1 MDQAVKEGSLCEAI
15 AQQLKGWRKP
25 PRKGD
30 CQMTKLRQIV
40 KDAFKCDELV
50 YQFGEID
57 VEDGII
63 AGVDVM
69 AEVNAEYHDDGIVA
83 QAENRLDIAYDNID
97 SLTSFDGSTEYPDDM
112 AVHKKEAR
120 QLERFLKKYRVA

>member
-1 MDQAVKEGSLCEAI
+1 
-15 AQQLKGWRKP
+15 
-25 PRKGD
+25 
-30 CQMTKLRQIV
+30 MTKLPQIV

-50 YQFGEID
+50 YQFEEID
-57 VEDGII
+57 VENGII

-69 AEVNAEYHDDGIVA
+69 AEVNAKYHDDGIIA
-83 QAENRLDIAYDNID
+83 QAEWRLDIAYDNID

-120 QLERFLKKYRVA
+120 QLERFLKKYKVA

>member
-1 MDQAVKEGSLCEAI
+1 M
-15 AQQLKGWRKP
+15 P

-30 CQMTKLRQIV
+30 CIMTKLRQIV
-40 KDAFKCDELV
+40 KDAFKCDELI
-50 YQFGEID
+50 YQFSEID
-57 VEDGII
+57 VEDGLL

-69 AEVNAEYHDDGIVA
+69 AEVNAEYHDDGIIA

-97 SLTSFDGSTEYPDDM
+97 SLTSWDGRPTHPEDYRL
-112 AVHKKEAR
+112 HKKEAR

>member
-1 MDQAVKEGSLCEAI
+1 V
-15 AQQLKGWRKP
+15 P

-30 CQMTKLRQIV
+30 CKMTKLRQIV

-50 YQFGEID
+50 HQFGEID
-57 VEDGII
+57 VEDGLL

-69 AEVNAEYHDDGIVA
+69 AEVNAEYHDDAIIA
-83 QAENRLDIAYDNID
+83 QAENRLDIAYDNIRD
-97 SLTSFDGSTEYPDDM
+97 LTCSDGSTGHPYDL
-112 AVHKKEAR
+112 AIHKKEAR

>member
-1 MDQAVKEGSLCEAI
+1 
-15 AQQLKGWRKP
+15 
-25 PRKGD
+25 
-30 CQMTKLRQIV
+30 MTKLRQIV

-50 YQFGEID
+50 YQFSEID

-69 AEVNAEYHDDGIVA
+69 AEVNAEYHDDGIIA

-97 SLTSFDGSTEYPDDM
+97 SLTDWYGNPTHPEDYRL
-112 AVHKKEAR
+112 HKKEAR
-120 QLERFLKKYRVA
+120 QLERFLKKYKAA

>member
-1 MDQAVKEGSLCEAI
+1 M
-15 AQQLKGWRKP
+15 P
-25 PRKGD
+25 PRKGVSD
-30 CQMTKLRQIV
+30 MTKLRQIV

-50 YQFGEID
+50 YQFEEID
-57 VEDGII
+57 VDDGLL
-63 AGVDVM
+63 AGINVID
-69 AEVNAEYHDDGIVA
+69 EVNAQYHDDGIIA

-97 SLTSFDGSTEYPDDM
+97 SLTSFDGSTEFPEDM

>member
-1 MDQAVKEGSLCEAI
+1 
-15 AQQLKGWRKP
+15 
-25 PRKGD
+25 
-30 CQMTKLRQIV
+30 MTKLRQIV